1 MILISIS
8 DKSKYTVADTA
19 VALYGVYA
27 DICGKD
33 FAAVT
38 YEHNECGAPYLE
50 GAPRDVYVSASHSV
64 GYNAVALSDKPCGI
78 DIEKLRDDAEL
89 MKISERFG
97 VKTNSLK
104 EFFEYFC
111 SAEAYAKASGAP
123 LPAALKDPNVHA
135 RVFDWLEGYCLAVY
149 GEGVLFYCPSV
160 QFLP

>member
-27 DICGKD
+27 DIHGYGSARVSYSH
-33 FAAVT
+33 AAS
-38 YEHNECGAPYLE
+38 GAPLLE
-50 GAPRDVYVSASHSV
+50 GTARKVFVSASDS
-64 GYNAVALSDKPCGI
+64 GEFNAVALSDKPCGI

>member
-1 MILISIS
+1 MISIS

-27 DICGKD
+27 DICGK
-33 FAAVT
+33 AVT
-38 YEHNECGAPYLE
+38 FVTYGHDECGSPYLE
-50 GAPRDVYVSASHSV
+50 GAPRDIYVSASDS
-64 GYNAVALSDKPCGI
+64 GELNAVAISDKPCGI

-89 MKISERFG
+89 LRISERFG
-97 VKTNSLK
+97 VKTNNLK

-111 SAEAYAKASGAP
+111 SAEAYAKASGTP
-123 LPAALKDPNVHA
+123 LPEVLKNPNVHA
-135 RVFDWLEGYCLAVY
+135 RVFDWLDGYCLAVY

>member
-27 DICGKD
+27 DMHGYD
-33 FAAVT
+33 SARVRYVHAAS
-38 YEHNECGAPYLE
+38 GAPLLE
-50 GAPRDVYVSASHSV
+50 GTARKVFVSASDS
-64 GYNAVALSDKPCGI
+64 GELNAVAISDKPCGI

-89 MKISERFG
+89 LRISERFG
-97 VKTNSLK
+97 VKTNNLK

-111 SAEAYAKASGAP
+111 SAEAYAKASGTP
-123 LPAALKDPNVHA
+123 LPEVLKNPNADV
-135 RVFDWLEGYCLAVY
+135 RVLDWIDGCSFAVY